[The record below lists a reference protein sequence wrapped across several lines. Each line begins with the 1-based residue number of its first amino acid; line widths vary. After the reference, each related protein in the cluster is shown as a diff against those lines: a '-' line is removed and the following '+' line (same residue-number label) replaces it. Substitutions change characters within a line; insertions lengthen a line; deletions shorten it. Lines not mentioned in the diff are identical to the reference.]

1 MWQGWISLILGL
13 WLILSG
19 LISSLQHPIN
29 LFITGVLAAVF
40 GFWAYRHWQC
50 IVNGV
55 LGLWLILSGFI
66 TTLIHPLNFIIVG
79 LVMGALGLW
88 VGLSH
93 PVRRMDTKTA

>member
-1 MWQGWISLILGL
+1 MWQGWISQILGL

-19 LISSLQHPIN
+19 LISSLQHPV
-29 LFITGVLAAVF
+29 TGILTAVF

-50 IVNGV
+50 IVNGI
-55 LGLWLILSGFI
+55 LGLWLILSCII

-79 LVMGALGLW
+79 LDMGTLGLW

-93 PVRRMDTKTA
+93 PVHRMDTKTV